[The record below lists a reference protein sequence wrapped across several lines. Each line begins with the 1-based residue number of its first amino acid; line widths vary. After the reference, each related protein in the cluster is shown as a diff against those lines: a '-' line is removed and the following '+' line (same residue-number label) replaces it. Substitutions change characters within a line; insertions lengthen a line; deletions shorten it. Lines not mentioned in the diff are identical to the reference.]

1 MISRI
6 DSLLTKSEIGDF
18 LQSLQLR
25 PLKSV
30 RCRVDRSDQTLP
42 FESSNVP
49 WYPRYGRQLIDSTV
63 RPGSFLAY
71 ASADYYIQ
79 DSASMLPLQLLDLA
93 PDDWVCDLCAAPGGK
108 ATAIAEL
115 LGEGGVLLANEAIGG
130 RVDVLRY
137 SLGRTGRANFIQT
150 NLDPEQ
156 LAIELCGRFD
166 KVLVDVPCSG
176 QSLLGRDQQSES
188 AFSDTHVLHC
198 AARSQRILR
207 QAMLLLRPGG
217 RLIFST
223 CTFSLEE
230 NEDQVR
236 WMLELFPG
244 QFHPIVS
251 ESLVSQSLD
260 PWKSPVQEGAYRLW
274 PHRDP
279 CSGGFAAGLQ
289 AGPDWDP
296 DQACAD
302 QLLHSKA
309 SNTPGVKW
317 KERRE
322 DRGGRS
328 HASKR
333 KDKSGNRKNNTE
345 SDQGFDEF
353 SEITDSIGKCK
364 LSMVIQDSKVIG
376 FEPGAY
382 AFHQEFPHIG
392 LGSTLAAYKHIAPHK
407 TLANNKPQ
415 SARKSSGANSK
426 GANSKGTVPIEPYHA
441 MAMLLS
447 HLFESNFRI
456 ELDDAQSQRFVQGQ
470 AIEGSSSQSVHA
482 GWTLACWQGKPL
494 GWLKGVAGQETS
506 TGRITGRWNNHLPVW
521 ARSTATG
528 VTLSAESS
536 P

>member
-6 DSLLTKSEIGDF
+6 DSLLAKSEIGDF

-30 RCRVDRSDQTLP
+30 RCRVDRYDQALP
-42 FESSNVP
+42 FETSIVP

-108 ATAIAEL
+108 ATAIAES
-115 LGEGGVLLANEAIGG
+115 LGEGGLLVANEAIAG

-176 QSLLGRDQQSES
+176 QSLLGRDQQSVS

-236 WMLELFPG
+236 WMLELYPG
-244 QFHPIVS
+244 KFCPMAS
-251 ESLVSQSLD
+251 ESLLTQSLN

-296 DQACAD
+296 HQACAD
-302 QLLHSKA
+302 QLLHSKPT
-309 SNTPGVKW
+309 NTTGMNW
-317 KERRE
+317 KERKE

-328 HASKR
+328 STSKR
-333 KDKSGNRKNNTE
+333 KEKSGNRKNNTDG
-345 SDQGFDEF
+345 DQGFDELF
-353 SEITDSIGKCK
+353 EITDSFGRCK
-364 LSMVIQDSKVIG
+364 LTMEIRDSKVIG

-392 LGSTLAAYKHIAPHK
+392 IGNTLAANKYIAPYK
-407 TLANNKPQ
+407 SLATNKPQ
-415 SARKSSGANSK
+415 STRKSPSASSK
-426 GANSKGTVPIEPYHA
+426 VAAPLEPYHA
-441 MAMLLS
+441 MAMLQS
-447 HLFESNFRI
+447 NLFESNSRI
-456 ELDDAQSQRFVQGQ
+456 DLDYAQAQRFVQGQ
-470 AIEGSSSQSVHA
+470 AIEESGSQSVQA

-494 GWLKGVAGQETS
+494 GWLKGVAGQETNA
-506 TGRITGRWNNHLPVW
+506 GKKTGRWNNHLPVW
-521 ARSTATG
+521 ARSTATA
-528 VTLSAESS
+528 VTQSAESS

>member
-1 MISRI
+1 
-6 DSLLTKSEIGDF
+6 LL
-18 LQSLQLR
+18 
-25 PLKSV
+25 
-30 RCRVDRSDQTLP
+30 
-42 FESSNVP
+42 
-49 WYPRYGRQLIDSTV
+49 DSTV

-79 DSASMLPLQLLDLA
+79 DSASMLPLQLLDLS

-108 ATAIAEL
+108 ATAIAES
-115 LGEGGVLLANEAIGG
+115 LGEGGVLVANEVIAG

-236 WMLELFPG
+236 WMLDLYPG
-244 QFHPIVS
+244 KFHPMVC
-251 ESLVSQSLD
+251 ESLLSQSLT

-289 AGPDWDP
+289 AGSDWDP
-296 DQACAD
+296 HQACAD
-302 QLLHSKA
+302 QLLQTKPI
-309 SNTPGVKW
+309 NTPGEKW

-333 KDKSGNRKNNTE
+333 KEKAGNRKNNTE
-345 SDQGFDEF
+345 GDQGFDELF
-353 SEITDSIGKCK
+353 EITAAIGKCN
-364 LSMVIQDSKVIG
+364 LSMEIQDSKIIG
-376 FEPGAY
+376 FERGAY

-392 LGSTLAAYKHIAPHK
+392 QGTTLAAYKNVAPYK
-407 TLANNKPQ
+407 TLATNKPQ

-426 GANSKGTVPIEPYHA
+426 GVAPLEPYHA
-441 MAMLLS
+441 MAMLQS
-447 HLFESNFRI
+447 HLFESNSRV
-456 ELDDAQSQRFVQGQ
+456 ELDDVQAQRFVQGQ
-470 AIEGSSSQSVHA
+470 AIEESSSQSVQA

-494 GWLKGVAGQETS
+494 GWLKGVAGQEANA
-506 TGRITGRWNNHLPVW
+506 GKKTGRWNNHLPVW
-521 ARSTATG
+521 ARSTATAI
-528 VTLSAESS
+528 TQSAESS